1 MNRTKEEDGEQD
13 TTQIGLADRI
23 GQDATVVLMLA
34 RGSSSKNK
42 EEKENKEKDLLYINI
57 VKSRDGG
64 DNRKL
69 TYKADFN
76 YGRFTYI
83 PENLSAEEAKQT
95 YDAYDGDGV
104 F

>member
-1 MNRTKEEDGEQD
+1 MIKYIRVINMDYEKKCYEILKELDIPYES
-13 TTQIGLADRI
+13 
-23 GQDATVVLMLA
+23 V
-34 RGSSSKNK
+34 SYSK